1 MRVHTLEREQHLP
14 RPPEEAFEFFGD
26 ARKLEAITPPRLGFR
41 IVTPG
46 PIEMAA
52 GTLLDYRLK
61 LHGVPVGW
69 RTRIEQWEPP
79 RRFADVQLTG
89 PYRMWHHSHS
99 FEPDGEGTL
108 MRDLVRYAL
117 PLWPLGEL
125 AHAALVRRDL
135 ERIFA
140 FRQQRV
146 AALLGRSSACNFTK

>member
-1 MRVHTLEREQHLP
+1 M
-14 RPPEEAFEFFGD
+14 G
-26 ARKLEAITPPRLGFR
+26 
-41 IVTPG
+41 
-46 PIEMAA
+46 AA
-52 GTLLDYRLK
+52 AALRGR
-61 LHGVPVGW
+61 
-69 RTRIEQWEPP
+69 
-79 RRFADVQLTG
+79 QLTG
-89 PYRMWHHSHS
+89 PYRMWHHSHT